1 MKLKRIS
8 IFLIL
13 FVSILTSSCY
23 VSKRLPVA
31 TGYSAKYLCS
41 GYFISHRNKDSIEK
55 NDLNFSVIK
64 FAHNKINEDEKS
76 VTSNVLGMSKSKAIY
91 IDGKGCILVKEKSE
105 AEIREINSLKT
116 SNHLIDKY
124 DTIPWPNGNKVNIEN
139 TQNINKEKLDQAVE
153 KAFDDTK
160 FKKLRNTRAVVV
172 VYENQIIAERYSSG
186 FDKNMP
192 MLGWSMSK
200 SITNALVGILVKQGK
215 LDIYKPVDIKEWSK
229 DNRKEI
235 TVNNLL
241 QMSSGLEWN
250 EGYGSLTDVVKLLY
264 KNGDFN
270 KYTINKPLHVK
281 PDSIWN
287 YSTGTTNIITA
298 IIRKTIGNDS
308 KNSEFPYKELFTKIG
323 MHSAVMEVDATGNFV
338 GSSYVYA
345 TPRDWARFGL
355 LYINKGNWN
364 GEQILPESWI
374 EYSITPNKKSNGIYG
389 AHFWLNKSRILP
401 DVPEDMYACYGF
413 QEQRVFIIPSKKLV
427 VVRMG
432 FCDSGDFDFNEFL
445 SDIIKAIPSN

>member
-41 GYFISHRNKDSIEK
+41 GYFISHRDKDSIEK

-76 VTSNVLGMSKSKAIY
+76 VTSNVLGMAKSKAIY

-105 AEIREINSLKT
+105 AEIRKINFLKI

-160 FKKLRNTRAVVV
+160 FKKPRNTRAVVV

-215 LDIYKPVDIKEWSK
+215 LDIYKPVDINEWSK

-235 TVNNLL
+235 TINNLL

-308 KNSEFPYKELFTKIG
+308 KYSEFPYKELFTKIG

-355 LYINKGNWN
+355 LYMNKGNWN
-364 GEQILPESWI
+364 GEQILPELWI
-374 EYSITPNKKSNGIYG
+374 KYSITPNKKSNGIYG